1 MDKRCKYCFANTYNR
16 LILKFPLSFQQNI
29 EFSEF
34 FNDLIDE
41 KTGIAGNELQRKL
54 QQKLKEFNGI
64 ADPFLDE
71 KKKSNEIALK
81 LYDEWRPKV
90 LDSENP
96 FNLALRLAI
105 AGNTMDFVVNE
116 HFNVQKTIS
125 EVITA
130 DFVINQSVQLKQSI
144 QEAESI
150 LYLGDNAGEIVFDK
164 LLIETM
170 MHPNVTYAVRGVPV
184 LNDATLS
191 DAEKVGIDVVAD
203 IISNGYEGS
212 YTVLENSSRQFQTA
226 FDSADLIISKGQGN
240 MEGLIHQ
247 NDKRIYFLL
256 TVKCNVIAELL
267 QVKKGNFLVYN
278 QSQ

>member
-130 DFVINQSVQLKQSI
+130 DFVIDQSVQLKQSI

-226 FDSADLIISKGQGN
+226 FDSADLII
-240 MEGLIHQ
+240 
-247 NDKRIYFLL
+247 
-256 TVKCNVIAELL
+256 
-267 QVKKGNFLVYN
+267 
-278 QSQ
+278 